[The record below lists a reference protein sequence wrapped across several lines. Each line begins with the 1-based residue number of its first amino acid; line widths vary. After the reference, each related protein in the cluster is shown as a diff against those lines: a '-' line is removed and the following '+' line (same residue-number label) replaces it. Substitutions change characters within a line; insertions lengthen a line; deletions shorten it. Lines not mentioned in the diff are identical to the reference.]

1 MSDLTGADFHI
12 GVCRSCGRYGQLS
25 KDGRVCALPEPPAFL
40 IGKTGDEFFRRTR
53 ACQRIAK
60 RRAERAARPLRRAS

>member
-1 MSDLTGADFHI
+1 MSDLTAEDFHVGI
-12 GVCRSCGRYGQLS
+12 CRACGRYGQLS
-25 KDGRVCALPEPPAFL
+25 KDNLAEPPAFL

-60 RRAERAARPLRRAS
+60 KRADRGIR

>member
-1 MSDLTGADFHI
+1 MSDLTGKDFHI

-25 KDGRVCALPEPPAFL
+25 KEGRVCALTEPVGLVDAS
-40 IGKTGDEFFRRTR
+40 FFKRTR

-60 RRAERAARPLRRAS
+60 KRADRGRP